1 MWPPGGFGN
10 IVPRAKKYPRGS
22 VGNAILGLPMK
33 RARTYRE
40 IEVKIP
46 ITDLPST
53 LAKLRKLG
61 AVSLGRVFERNILY
75 DTPGWDLRR
84 SGRLLRLRT
93 ETPAPAGGLRG
104 GSSKAVITSKV
115 PAPARGSRYKEKLER
130 EVLVR
135 SAAKWP
141 ARLRALGFRPGFC
154 YEKYRSAFR
163 LPGLH
168 LDLDETPIGQF
179 LELEGRPRAIDRA
192 ARTLGFSPGD
202 YIRGTYW
209 DLFQAW
215 RRGRARFRKNMT
227 FPP

>member
-1 MWPPGGFGN
+1 M
-10 IVPRAKKYPRGS
+10 R
-22 VGNAILGLPMK
+22 
-33 RARTYRE
+33 RARTHRE

-46 ITDLPST
+46 VADLPGT

-61 AVSLGRVFERNILY
+61 AVSEGRVFERNTLY
-75 DTPGWDLRR
+75 DTPGGDLRR

-93 ETPAPAGGLRG
+93 EAPAPARGLRG

-115 PAPARGSRYKEKLER
+115 PALVRGSRYKEKLER
-130 EVLVR
+130 EVQVR

-141 ARLRALGFRPGFC
+141 ARLRALGFRPGFR
-154 YEKYRSAFR
+154 YEKYRAAFR
-163 LPGLH
+163 LASLH
-168 LDLDETPIGQF
+168 LDLDETPIGEF
-179 LELEGRPRAIDRA
+179 LELEGRPGEIDRA
-192 ARTLGFSPGD
+192 ARALGFSPRD

-227 FPP
+227 FRP